1 MSNKL
6 HNLIDIFDIGDLS
19 FFILLAKK
27 NIKNL
32 LLSSFLISFVVF
44 FISLNLE
51 KKYLSEA
58 TLVIAQ
64 DENKITNIEEAYS
77 SEATFNRVNNQIAI
91 LKSDEV
97 IEYVVNDEN
106 NTLEFKELY
115 SSKKKNKEFP
125 QDIFDNIFLNIEF
138 HIRELGYGD
147 VTVNK
152 KMKTLTRIFYDI
164 LLKINKS
171 GLSGFAANDKI
182 LKSYFEPQSS
192 NSSVLTAS
200 LSSYFNAFYNF
211 CFELKTINMLKGQI
225 NFKYT
230 K

>member
-1 MSNKL
+1 MNNKL

-27 NIKNL
+27 NIKSL
-32 LLSSFLISFVVF
+32 IISTFLISIVVF

-51 KKYLSEA
+51 KKYISQA

-97 IEYVVNDEN
+97 IEYVVSDEN

-115 SSKKKNKEFP
+115 SLKKK
-125 QDIFDNIFLNIEF
+125 
-138 HIRELGYGD
+138 
-147 VTVNK
+147 
-152 KMKTLTRIFYDI
+152 MI
-164 LLKINKS
+164 LL
-171 GLSGFAANDKI
+171 GF
-182 LKSYFEPQSS
+182 LK
-192 NSSVLTAS
+192 
-200 LSSYFNAFYNF
+200 
-211 CFELKTINMLKGQI
+211 KK
-225 NFKYT
+225 
-230 K
+230 

>member
-115 SSKKKNKEFP
+115 SSKKKILYPEF
-125 QDIFDNIFLNIEF
+125 L
-138 HIRELGYGD
+138 
-147 VTVNK
+147 K
-152 KMKTLTRIFYDI
+152 KK
-164 LLKINKS
+164 
-171 GLSGFAANDKI
+171 
-182 LKSYFEPQSS
+182 
-192 NSSVLTAS
+192 
-200 LSSYFNAFYNF
+200 
-211 CFELKTINMLKGQI
+211 
-225 NFKYT
+225 
-230 K
+230 

>member
-115 SSKKKNKEFP
+115 SSKKKK
-125 QDIFDNIFLNIEF
+125 
-138 HIRELGYGD
+138 
-147 VTVNK
+147 
-152 KMKTLTRIFYDI
+152 
-164 LLKINKS
+164 
-171 GLSGFAANDKI
+171 
-182 LKSYFEPQSS
+182 YFIQ
-192 NSSVLTAS
+192 
-200 LSSYFNAFYNF
+200 NF
-211 CFELKTINMLKGQI
+211 
-225 NFKYT
+225 
-230 K
+230 